1 MTKNN
6 PIRISMEEAGW
17 TLVEHFTGTDEQLIS
32 YMNDINSNDGYEYC
46 AALEPGLFGG
56 QLWTIYRRELPD
68 EH

>member
-17 TLVEHFTGTDEQLIS
+17 TLVEHFTGTDEQLVS
-32 YMNDINSNDGYEYC
+32 YMNDINSKDGYEYC